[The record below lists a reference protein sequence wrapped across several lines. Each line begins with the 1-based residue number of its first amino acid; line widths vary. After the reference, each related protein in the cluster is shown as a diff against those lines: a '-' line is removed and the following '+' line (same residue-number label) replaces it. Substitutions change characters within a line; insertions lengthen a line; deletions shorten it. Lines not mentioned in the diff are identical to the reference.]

1 MFGPLCKEKID
12 QIIWWLKQLLIWM
25 YVYVSWVQKLS
36 EYGQDL
42 FIKILL
48 YQEDS
53 KTNISWKN
61 IINLLK

>member
-12 QIIWWLKQLLIWM
+12 QIFWWLKQLLIWM

-36 EYGQDL
+36 EYEQDL